1 MTQKTNDFAQSQKPK
16 WTNGQIANG
25 ANFAQLID
33 AIAGLVDATATETL
47 QQAAANAT
55 STAVGDDHIKAIA
68 KDILNTPADYNNA
81 DLYNKLSE
89 RINGKVSNADVITQI
104 KASLNDP
111 ATYQALGVYTAITN
125 QFPSLRF
132 NYDRDAK
139 TKVDQ
144 AITTATADLRNKDY
158 TYTYD
163 GSRLKIN
170 KGTQEVKN
178 VQPVGANFLSNTSK
192 AYKAE
197 PIATDVYVLTRP
209 DGARIVY
216 DAGTNTAKPAAVLIG

>member
-16 WTNGQIANG
+16 WTDGQIANG

-33 AIAGLVDATATETL
+33 AIATLVDATATETL

-55 STAVGDDHIKAIA
+55 STAVGDDHIKQIA
-68 KDILNTPADYNNA
+68 KAILNTPADYNNA
-81 DLYNKLSE
+81 DLWTKLTE

-111 ATYQALGVYTAITN
+111 ATYQALGIYTAITN

-132 NYDRDAK
+132 SYDRDAK

-163 GSRLKIN
+163 GARLKIN

-197 PIATDVYVLTRP
+197 QIATDVYVLTRP
-209 DGARIVY
+209 DGARVVY

>member
-16 WTNGQIANG
+16 WTDGQIANG

-55 STAVGDDHIKAIA
+55 STAVGDDHIKQIA
-68 KDILNTPADYNNA
+68 KAILNTPADYNNA
-81 DLYNKLSE
+81 DLWTKLTE
-89 RINGKVSNADVITQI
+89 RINGKVSNADVVNQI

-132 NYDRDAK
+132 SYDRDAK

-197 PIATDVYVLTRP
+197 QIATDVYVLARP
-209 DGARIVY
+209 DGARVVY